1 MENKKMLNPKLY
13 NLLRERLGS
22 VRVVKEGEPMVTK
35 PMPPDKDGR
44 PQMQIE
50 SWGEGYKVDCPLCKD
65 TKARL
70 FVSHRYGVHDP
81 ATGSDNLQLCKC
93 FRRNC
98 QKDPDRRKLLADK
111 IFGLRNYNQRQ
122 QVATSVVS
130 PVTTSDPSPDGP
142 AEATESS
149 ATGSLPAE
157 GSGVASAPYRAL

>member
-1 MENKKMLNPKLY
+1 MLNPKLY
-13 NLLRERLGS
+13 VLLRERLGE
-22 VRVVKEGEPMVTK
+22 VQVVKEGEPMVTK

-44 PQMQIE
+44 PQMQID

-65 TKARL
+65 TKSRL

-111 IFGLRNYNQRQ
+111 IFGLRNCNQRQ

-130 PVTTSDPSPDGP
+130 PVTNADSSQDRPSQARESP
-142 AEATESS
+142 ATA
-149 ATGSLPAE
+149 SLPAVE
-157 GSGVASAPYRAL
+157 RQVASPPDRAL